1 MYLKLF
7 YFILYLLLFSMF
19 FPPFSLFIEFVFLF
33 PSIQFSCSVMS
44 DSLRPY
50 RLQHAQA
57 SLSIMNSQSLLKL
70 MSIELMMQSNHLIL
84 CRPRLLLPSVF
95 PSIRVFP
102 VRQFFASSGQSI
114 GVSALTS
121 VLPMNIQD
129 WLLVGSHCSSRDSP
143 ESSPTPQFKSI
154 NFLVL
159 SFLYSPTL
167 TSAHDYWKN
176 HSFVNM
182 DLCQQRSLPFNILS
196 RFVTAFLPRRKC
208 LLISWLQLLSSV
220 VLEPKKIKFVS
231 ASTFSPSICYEVMGW
246 DTMILDFWMLSY

>member
-7 YFILYLLLFSMF
+7 YFILYLLFSMF

-70 MSIELMMQSNHLIL
+70 MSIELIMQSNHLIL
-84 CRPRLLLPSVF
+84 CRPLLLLPSVF

-129 WLLVGSHCSSRDSP
+129 WFPLG
-143 ESSPTPQFKSI
+143 
-154 NFLVL
+154 
-159 SFLYSPTL
+159 L
-167 TSAHDYWKN
+167 TG
-176 HSFVNM
+176 
-182 DLCQQRSLPFNILS
+182 CISLQSKGLS
-196 RFVTAFLPRRKC
+196 RVFNTTVQKHQFFSA
-208 LLISWLQLLSSV
+208 QLS
-220 VLEPKKIKFVS
+220 
-231 ASTFSPSICYEVMGW
+231 
-246 DTMILDFWMLSY
+246 